1 MHFDFFFQIIFSFVL
16 RVEHKILI
24 IVNVFAP
31 VMIESQEVD
40 VRRCVVL
47 HNQKNKVKW
56 NTDLTLYAAS
66 FYDIYLFTFSVFFLC
81 SFSSSLRLFI
91 SLFRFHE
98 MFQYYG
104 YDFVYVAWAKDFCV
118 SFPCNVKIKTTMSEG
133 KLVFTVF
140 WSYHIVLV
148 FDLLFLYFVSMW
160 SGQHTTV

>member
-1 MHFDFFFQIIFSFVL
+1 MCCYLIFLFLGQRFYSSSIQTNNMLGYNAFWLFFQIIFSFVL

-66 FYDIYLFTFSVFFLC
+66 FYDIYLFTFSVFFCVHLALLSVCLFHYFDSMKCFSIMAMILC
-81 SFSSSLRLFI
+81 MWHEQRIFVFLF
-91 SLFRFHE
+91 H
-98 MFQYYG
+98 
-104 YDFVYVAWAKDFCV
+104 V
-118 SFPCNVKIKTTMSEG
+118 T
-133 KLVFTVF
+133 
-140 WSYHIVLV
+140 
-148 FDLLFLYFVSMW
+148 
-160 SGQHTTV
+160 